1 MSGRWICRAAGH
13 PYHERFS
20 PPHVPGICD
29 LDGSELYQRQD
40 DKPDTIRARMAQQLS
55 ALEEVIEHYRASG
68 VLRPVNGLQGIPE
81 VAQAINDGLVG
92 TGIEPA
98 GTTERA
104 AG

>member
-1 MSGRWICRAAGH
+1 M
-13 PYHERFS
+13 
-20 PPHVPGICD
+20 PGICD
-29 LDGSELYQRQD
+29 LDGSELYQRAD
-40 DKPDTIRARMAQQLS
+40 DKPDTIRARMAQQLD
-55 ALEEVIEHYRASG
+55 ALNEVIEHYATSG
-68 VLRPVNGLQGIPE
+68 VLRKVNGLQGIPE